1 MRLLLRSA
9 DSKVERLPDLAAE
22 LVNARVDVILA
33 IYTPGARAAINA
45 TKEIPIVM
53 AIVGDPVGTGLVNNL
68 ARPGGNVTGISN
80 MSGELAS
87 KRLQLFKEAL
97 PLAARRIA
105 AIFNSDDPIT
115 ALQIRDTEQTA
126 QQLGVEVKFFAVRS
140 QPTLASAFK
149 DLHAWQAQGVLWL
162 AGQTTPFIAGTIA
175 LATEHRL
182 PLMVVLASDAREGGL
197 ISYFADHREL
207 FKRAAVY
214 VDKILKGAKPGDL
227 PVEQPTKFELV
238 INLKTAK
245 ALGITVPPQSCS
257 PCRRGDRI
265 SAPAASWCD
274 PAGGSPAQV
283 RGSARLV
290 ASVAWPLA
298 TVVTKR
304 TQRLHG
310 VWD

>member
-1 MRLLLRSA
+1 MRRRKLITLVAAAVVRPSGVRAQQDEKLRTDACILTPHLQDPAHGQFFDHLRELGHEDGRNVRLLLRSA

-126 QQLGVEVKFFAVRS
+126 QQLGVEVGFFAVRS

-182 PLMVVLASDAREGGL
+182 PLMVVLASDAR
-197 ISYFADHREL
+197 
-207 FKRAAVY
+207 
-214 VDKILKGAKPGDL
+214 
-227 PVEQPTKFELV
+227 
-238 INLKTAK
+238 
-245 ALGITVPPQSCS
+245 
-257 PCRRGDRI
+257 
-265 SAPAASWCD
+265 
-274 PAGGSPAQV
+274 
-283 RGSARLV
+283 
-290 ASVAWPLA
+290 
-298 TVVTKR
+298 
-304 TQRLHG
+304 G
-310 VWD
+310 VG